1 MKKLLLLSALLTF
14 CFTSYAE
21 IFVIVDKKTNE
32 IYTVAGKNDTAI
44 PKGKELHTLPGDI
57 SNYEFIENPCNMK
70 LLEGKFIVNTE
81 KINKEYQDKIKR
93 EKKDKEE
100 KLITERMRKIARE
113 QLIEEKIIEG
123 E

>member
-1 MKKLLLLSALLTF
+1 MKKVLVLLTLLTF

-44 PKGKELHTLPGDI
+44 PKGKELITLPGDI

-70 LLEGKFIVNTE
+70 FLEGKFIVNTE
-81 KINKEYQDKIKR
+81 KINKNYQDKLKR
-93 EKKDKEE
+93 EKKAKEE

-113 QLIEEKIIEG
+113 QLKEEGILK
-123 E
+123 